1 MNRVM
6 LLVNQIPA
14 ELRSILHRNDAIVAG
29 GYIRDWFAGSE
40 PKDMD
45 IFCQAPKQL
54 STDLLNAGGKI
65 LHTTANAVTYN
76 YMGRILQ
83 VIAKWRF
90 KDAKDCIDHFDFT
103 VCAAAVQFS
112 ERGPSFYHH
121 PDFFVDLAGRRL
133 RLVTPGTDEPAASLT
148 RMIKFIQRGYV
159 IAAPD
164 LATLL
169 QRIMHKH
176 HGASLTQLVSAL
188 AEIDPMNVE
197 VYDDIHS
204 V

>member
-6 LLVNQIPA
+6 LLVNQIPS

-29 GYIRDWFAGSE
+29 GYIRDWFAGSK

-45 IFCQAPKQL
+45 IFCERPATLQCH
-54 STDLLNAGGKI
+54 LLDAGAK
-65 LHTTANAVTYN
+65 LLCTTANAATYN
-76 YMGRILQ
+76 YNGRILQ
-83 VIAKWRF
+83 VITRWSF

-103 VCAAAVQFS
+103 VCSAAIRFS
-112 ERGPSFYHH
+112 EFGTSFYHH

-164 LATLL
+164 LAALL
-169 QRIMHKH
+169 QRIMTKH
-176 HGASLTQLVSAL
+176 HGASLPQLVSAL